1 MKISTLKGKG
11 FLGAFDYAF
20 SSKKNDLIIGKS
32 LIVIHNEQ
40 KPGHVHIVENRVNIL
55 PAISK

>member
-11 FLGAFDYAF
+11 FLGVFDYAF
-20 SSKKNDLIIGKS
+20 SSKKDGLIIGKS
-32 LIVIHNEQ
+32 LIVIHNDQ
-40 KPGHVHIVENRVNIL
+40 KPGHVHIVENRMNKL